1 MRRWIV
7 IAVISFSFA
16 LLTGCATVTTGS
28 TQNIAV
34 TTDPDGAD
42 CSFSRNE
49 QFIARVNPTPGSLS
63 ISKSGSSLSVSC
75 KREGYHD
82 IVETIGSEFQ
92 AVTLGNILIGGI
104 IGIAVDAA
112 SGAINKYPE
121 SVSVKFV
128 PLVFHTAEQR
138 ERFFDSLKA
147 SSVLAYSRAAA
158 EIERACKPEECATL
172 LKAAEAARDARAADI
187 ERRRLLAKVTPADN
201 VAAAATNAIS
211 ASARPSLQR
220 LNRTEAEALTRG
232 KTWDFGILETGAAS
246 TWEFSGSNV
255 YGRGRGS
262 FQYSGDWRFNEKDEV
277 CIRWTTR
284 QFVDR
289 CVWIARRGD
298 KFVLTDAKTPETEF
312 ATVSVK

>member
-1 MRRWIV
+1 MHRSIF
-7 IAVISFSFA
+7 IAVIGISFG
-16 LLTGCATVTTGS
+16 LLTGCATITTGT

-42 CSFSRNE
+42 CSFSRND

-82 IVETIGSEFQ
+82 TAETIGSDFQ
-92 AVTLGNILIGGI
+92 AVTLGNVLIGGV
-104 IGIAVDAA
+104 IGIVVDAA

-121 SVSVKFV
+121 SIAFKLL
-128 PLVFHTAEQR
+128 PLVFQTAEQR
-138 ERFFDSLKA
+138 ERFFDGLKA
-147 SSVLAYSRAAA
+147 TSVLTYTRAAA
-158 EIERACKPEECATL
+158 DIERSCRPEECVAL
-172 LKAAEAARDARAADI
+172 LKSAEAARDARAVDI
-187 ERRRLLAKVTPADN
+187 ERRRLLAKVTPADT
-201 VAAAATNAIS
+201 AAIAATSAT

-220 LNRTEAEALTRG
+220 LSRTEVEAMTRG
-232 KTWDFGILETGAAS
+232 KTWDFGTLETGAAS
-246 TWEFSGSNV
+246 TWEFSGSAV

-262 FQYSGDWRFNEKDEV
+262 FQYSGDWRLNEKAELCV
-277 CIRWTTR
+277 HWTTR

-289 CVWIARRGD
+289 CVWVARRGD
-298 KFVLTDAKTPETEF
+298 KFVLMDSKTPEIEF